1 MKKVVIIGAGWAG
14 RHHAHAIY
22 EHPDTELAAIV
33 DHREEAAGALASKL
47 GGVPFFPSLEQ
58 LELHRIEYEAAVI
71 CTLPDT
77 HALYGKALLE
87 RGKHLFCEKPA
98 GKGSAEI
105 LELLELARSSKG
117 IAGVN
122 YNQRFSPCYRKLK
135 LGIQDEKPHLIAISM
150 QQQGPVKQSSLAH
163 PYFIVTDSCCH
174 MIDTLR
180 YINGEIGSVYA
191 SGKKIDSEIVSDVVV
206 NLEFQNGSIGV
217 MTHTFVGGVHES
229 QHPFQNFELTTDKA
243 RYEVRNML
251 EELRIYPHFSME
263 RSTWAPS
270 VFEHWNYTESLRSS
284 IHAWIERLTAQE
296 LAPVDLRDAY
306 RNALVVEACVQSL
319 ETGRRITVHD
329 ESCTGGHEG

>member
-14 RHHAHAIY
+14 QHHAHAIY
-22 EHPDTELAAIV
+22 EHPDTELAAII
-33 DHREEAAGALASKL
+33 DQRGEAASALAIKL
-47 GGVPFFPSLEQ
+47 GGIPYFHSLEQ
-58 LELHRIEYEAAVI
+58 LEQQGIDYDAAVI

-77 HALYGKALLE
+77 HAYFGKVLLE

-98 GKGSAEI
+98 GKGSGEI
-105 LELLELARSSKG
+105 IEMLELSRRSKG

-122 YNQRFSPCYRKLK
+122 YNQRYSPCYQKLK
-135 LGIQDEKPHLIAISM
+135 DKIQDEKPHLIVISM

-180 YINGEIGSVYA
+180 YINGEISSVYA
-191 SGKKIDSEIVSDVVV
+191 HGKKIDSEIFSDVVV
-206 NLEFQNGSIGV
+206 NLEFRNGSIGV
-217 MTHTFVGGVHES
+217 MIHSFVGGVHES

-251 EELRIYPHFSME
+251 EEIHIYPHLSME
-263 RSTWAPS
+263 RTTWTPS
-270 VFEHWNYTESLRSS
+270 VFENWNYAATLKSS
-284 IHAWIERLTAQE
+284 IHAWIESLSNQE
-296 LAPVDLRDAY
+296 RIPVDLQDAY

-319 ETGRRITVHD
+319 ETGRRIRVHD
-329 ESCTGGHEG
+329 ESWTGGND

>member
-14 RHHAHAIY
+14 QHHAHAIY
-22 EHPDTELAAIV
+22 EHPDTELAAIIDQRV
-33 DHREEAAGALASKL
+33 EAASALAAKL
-47 GGVPFFPSLEQ
+47 GGVPHFQSLEQ
-58 LELHRIEYEAAVI
+58 LEQQGIDYDAAVI

-77 HALYGKALLE
+77 HAYFGKALLE

-105 LELLELARSSKG
+105 KELFELSGRSMG

-122 YNQRFSPCYRKLK
+122 YNQRYSPCYQKLK
-135 LGIQDEKPHLIAISM
+135 EKIKDEKPHLIAISM

-180 YINGEIGSVYA
+180 YINGEISSVYA
-191 SGKKIDSEIVSDVVV
+191 QGKKIDSEIFSDVVV
-206 NLEFQNGSIGV
+206 NLEFRNGSIGV

-251 EELRIYPHFSME
+251 EELHIYPHLSME

-270 VFEHWNYTESLRSS
+270 VFENWNYAATLKRS
-284 IHAWIERLTAQE
+284 IYAWIESLSHQE
-296 LAPVDLRDAY
+296 PAPVDLQDAY
-306 RNALVVEACVQSL
+306 RNALVVEACVQSI
-319 ETGRRITVHD
+319 ETGRKITVHD
-329 ESCTGGHEG
+329 ESWIGGNV